1 MLKKLLS
8 LLLVLSMLLT
18 LSISLV
24 SCDDKDEDNGKGENN
39 SDKNDDKND
48 GDEPEVPAKVTYT
61 VTVVDEDGNPVKGV
75 ALNFAPKGGTVF
87 PLKTDASGVA
97 GYVTDKELTVTVL
110 AVPAAYD
117 YDKLG
122 QSQSFDADG
131 KLNIVLTKKVETGT
145 KYTIIVVDQNGAP
158 VVGAKVQMCESE
170 NEGIC
175 LVPVDTNENGE
186 GIYTVEEKGYKAAI
200 TFLPEGYEKISD
212 DYTYFDNY
220 VAKIVV
226 NKVAE

>member
-8 LLLVLSMLLT
+8 LILVLSMLMT
-18 LSISLV
+18 LSLSLV
-24 SCDDKDEDNGKGENN
+24 SCGGDDE
-39 SDKNDDKND
+39 ND
-48 GDEPEVPAKVTYT
+48 GGSNNDEGTNDENKDDNKEDETPKKVTYK

-75 ALNFAPKGGTVF
+75 SIIFSPKGGIPTPF
-87 PLKTDASGVA
+87 KTDENGLAPF
-97 GYVTDKELTVTVL
+97 VTDKELTVSVGS
-110 AVPAAYD
+110 VPAGYEYD
-117 YDKLG
+117 TAKTHT
-122 QSQSFDADG
+122 FDAEG

-175 LVPVDTNENGE
+175 RVPVDTNENGE
-186 GIYTVEEKGYKAAI
+186 GIYTVEEKGYKAAV

-212 DYTYFDNY
+212 GYTYFDNY